1 MVLDSRSLEGGET
14 RPSILGS
21 TQTDWSTFS
30 CTHASGA
37 RILRVRGSVRNRVAR
52 AKLFKNSSV
61 NLVAALPMGESPSEI
76 SEKLRVGVAGEAD
89 AGRSE
94 EVSPARGFGV
104 DAAHRADLRAC
115 GVKVVRL
122 ALYCDQKTEIYRD
135 SFRIESINPMAG
147 ENLSPAICFGE
158 KWAPRFSKMKN
169 RNFGKISLANFRI
182 GGNVRAFHESL

>member
-1 MVLDSRSLEGGET
+1 MWL
-14 RPSILGS
+14 
-21 TQTDWSTFS
+21 QWFQQ
-30 CTHASGA
+30 A
-37 RILRVRGSVRNRVAR
+37 RH
-52 AKLFKNSSV
+52 
-61 NLVAALPMGESPSEI
+61 LVALSCSLGEELWLVET
-76 SEKLRVGVAGEAD
+76 EKVADRSHSGWAFLVGCLSCHRRSGTERLARYGFQCGQGEAD

-104 DAAHRADLRAC
+104 DAAHRTDLGAY
-115 GVKVVRL
+115 GVKVVQL